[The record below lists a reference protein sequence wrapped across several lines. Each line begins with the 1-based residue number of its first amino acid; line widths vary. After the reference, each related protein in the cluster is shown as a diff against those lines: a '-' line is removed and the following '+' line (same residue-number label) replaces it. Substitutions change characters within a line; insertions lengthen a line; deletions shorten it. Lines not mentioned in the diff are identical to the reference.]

1 MIQDIKAFCKLFYE
15 ATFLSINCYDYAL
28 DKSYTYPEDAGF
40 NIIVNNPS
48 PDFLNFKRNPDYF
61 VSDSFTYYGYVE
73 SSRRDYCLI
82 VGPIFSTPVT
92 ESDTHNFM
100 KEWAIDASFHSR
112 VSQFLQSIPQQSL
125 YSFLN
130 VLAYLHFCINDEV
143 ISVSEHFQ
151 LEGFGQTDKISSIYT
166 EKIMELKENQ
176 RYHNTHFYEKEMMK
190 YVQDGD
196 VRQLKELLNN
206 SQNLVEGIVAG
217 NALRQRKNIF
227 ITTATLTTR
236 AAIQGGMNLEE
247 AYQLADIYIQ
257 DCEHSQ
263 NIAYIE
269 KLSYSMLIDFTERV
283 AKGKIPGGMS
293 KEIFDCVQFISR
305 HVKEAIQVGDVTEH
319 IGKSRSYLTKKFK
332 KELGFDISS
341 FIMRCKLEESKSL
354 LTFTE
359 KSLSEISSYLCFSS
373 QAYFQNVF
381 KKKYGIT
388 PTQYRKQTQL
398 TVPPS

>member
-1 MIQDIKAFCKLFYE
+1 MIKDIKSFCRLFYE
-15 ATFLSINCYDYAL
+15 STFLPINCYDYAS
-28 DKSYTYPEDAGF
+28 DQSYTYPEDAGF
-40 NIIVNNPS
+40 DIIVNNPS
-48 PDFLNFKRNPDYF
+48 PDFLNFKKNPDYF

-73 SSRRDYCLI
+73 SSGHDYCLI
-82 VGPIFSTPVT
+82 VGPVFSTPVT

-100 KEWAIDASFHSR
+100 KEWTIDASFHSR
-112 VSQFLQSIPQQSL
+112 VSHFLQSIPPQSL

-151 LEGFGQTDKISSIYT
+151 LERLSQTDKISSVYT

-176 RYHNTHFYEKEMMK
+176 KYHNTYFYEKEMMK
-190 YVQDGD
+190 YVQNGD
-196 VRQLKELLNN
+196 IKRLKELLNS

-217 NALRQRKNIF
+217 NALRQKKNIF
-227 ITTATLTTR
+227 ITIATLTTR

-247 AYQLADIYIQ
+247 AYQLADVYIQ

-263 NIAYIE
+263 NLTYIE
-269 KLSYSMLIDFTERV
+269 
-283 AKGKIPGGMS
+283 KGKIPGGMS

-305 HVKEAIQVGDVTEH
+305 HVNEPIQVGDVMEH

-388 PTQYRKQTQL
+388 PTQYRKQTQQI
-398 TVPPS
+398 T

>member
-1 MIQDIKAFCKLFYE
+1 MIKDIKSFCRLFYE
-15 ATFLSINCYDYAL
+15 STFLPINCYDYAS
-28 DKSYTYPEDAGF
+28 DQSYTYPEDAGF
-40 NIIVNNPS
+40 DIIVNNPS
-48 PDFLNFKRNPDYF
+48 PDFLNFKKNPDYF
-61 VSDSFTYYGYVE
+61 VSDSFPYHGYLE
-73 SSRRDYCLI
+73 SSGRDYCLI
-82 VGPIFSTPVT
+82 VGPVFSTPVT
-92 ESDTHNFM
+92 DSDTHNFM
-100 KEWAIDASFHSR
+100 KEWTIDASFHSR
-112 VSQFLQSIPQQSL
+112 VSHFLQSIPPQSL

-151 LEGFGQTDKISSIYT
+151 LERLSQTDKISSVYT

-176 RYHNTHFYEKEMMK
+176 KYHNTYFYEKEMMK
-190 YVQDGD
+190 YVQNGD
-196 VRQLKELLNN
+196 IKRLKELLNS

-217 NALRQRKNIF
+217 NAQKQKKNIF
-227 ITTATLTTR
+227 ITIATLTTR

-247 AYQLADIYIQ
+247 AYQLADVYIQ

-263 NIAYIE
+263 NLTYIE
-269 KLSYSMLIDFTERV
+269 NLNYSMLIDFAERV

-305 HVKEAIQVGDVTEH
+305 HVNEPIQVGDVMEH

-359 KSLSEISSYLCFSS
+359 K
-373 QAYFQNVF
+373 
-381 KKKYGIT
+381 YGIT
-388 PTQYRKQTQL
+388 PTQYRKQTQQI
-398 TVPPS
+398 T

>member
-1 MIQDIKAFCKLFYE
+1 MIKDIKSFCRLFYE
-15 ATFLSINCYDYAL
+15 STFLPINCYDYAS
-28 DKSYTYPEDAGF
+28 DQSYTYPEDAGF
-40 NIIVNNPS
+40 DIIVNNPS
-48 PDFLNFKRNPDYF
+48 PDFLNFKKNPDYF

-73 SSRRDYCLI
+73 SSGRDYCLI
-82 VGPIFSTPVT
+82 VGPVFSTPVT

-100 KEWAIDASFHSR
+100 KEWTIDASFHSR
-112 VSQFLQSIPQQSL
+112 VSHFLQSIPPQSL

-151 LEGFGQTDKISSIYT
+151 LERLSQTDKISSVYT

-176 RYHNTHFYEKEMMK
+176 KYHNTYFYEKEMMK
-190 YVQDGD
+190 YVQNGD
-196 VRQLKELLNN
+196 IKRLKELLNS

-217 NALRQRKNIF
+217 NALRQKKNIF
-227 ITTATLTTR
+227 ITIATLTTR

-247 AYQLADIYIQ
+247 AYQLADVYIQ

-263 NIAYIE
+263 NLTYIE
-269 KLSYSMLIDFTERV
+269 NLNYSMLIDFAERV

-305 HVKEAIQVGDVTEH
+305 HVNEPIQVGDVTEH

-359 KSLSEISSYLCFSS
+359 KSLSEISCVDSFSCHIINS
-373 QAYFQNVF
+373 FIN
-381 KKKYGIT
+381 
-388 PTQYRKQTQL
+388 
-398 TVPPS
+398 

>member
-1 MIQDIKAFCKLFYE
+1 MIKDIKSFCRLFYE
-15 ATFLSINCYDYAL
+15 STFLPINCYDYAS
-28 DKSYTYPEDAGF
+28 DQSYTYPEDAGF
-40 NIIVNNPS
+40 DIIVNNPS
-48 PDFLNFKRNPDYF
+48 PDFLNFKKNPDYF

-73 SSRRDYCLI
+73 SSGRDYCLI
-82 VGPIFSTPVT
+82 VGPVFSTPVT

-100 KEWAIDASFHSR
+100 KEWTIDASFHSR
-112 VSQFLQSIPQQSL
+112 VSHFLQSIPPQSL

-151 LEGFGQTDKISSIYT
+151 LERLSQTDKISSVYT

-176 RYHNTHFYEKEMMK
+176 KEMMK
-190 YVQDGD
+190 YVQNGD
-196 VRQLKELLNN
+196 IKRLKELLNS

-217 NALRQRKNIF
+217 NALRQKKNIF
-227 ITTATLTTR
+227 ITIATLTTR

-247 AYQLADIYIQ
+247 AYQLADVYIQ

-263 NIAYIE
+263 NLTYIE
-269 KLSYSMLIDFTERV
+269 NLNYSMLIDFTERV

-305 HVKEAIQVGDVTEH
+305 HVNEPIQVGDVTEH

-388 PTQYRKQTQL
+388 PTQYRKQTQQI
-398 TVPPS
+398 T